1 MSKLYTLEELT
12 ESIIND
18 FKLDRSG
25 EDAFHRYY
33 QKIYRTLNACGF
45 LKTATKKTN
54 PCTKRQ
60 CRYYTEQQKKAILA
74 EKTLYNYVREN
85 STSKRIKNSK
95 KYSEIQI
102 DIKRRRNEYFDMMN
116 DLIDNPPDENTPY
129 ISNKEFQNYKNSMM
143 LNALFEKFFTP
154 IDDALLRSDMT
165 QVFITRDEA
174 SLEISDIE
182 AEQRLSHPQG
192 IYYKPLDQ

>member
-60 CRYYTEQQKKAILA
+60 CRYYTEQQKRAILA

-192 IYYKPLDQ
+192 NYYKPLDQ

>member
-54 PCTKRQ
+54 PGTKRQ
-60 CRYYTEQQKKAILA
+60 CRYYTEEQKRAILA
-74 EKTLYNYVREN
+74 EKTLYDYVRKN

-192 IYYKPLDQ
+192 IYYNH

>member
-54 PCTKRQ
+54 PGTKRQ
-60 CRYYTEQQKKAILA
+60 CRYYTEEQKRAILA
-74 EKTLYNYVREN
+74 EKTLYDYVRKN

-192 IYYKPLDQ
+192 IYYKPFDQ

>member
-45 LKTATKKTN
+45 LKIATKKTN
-54 PCTKRQ
+54 PGTKRQ
-60 CRYYTEQQKKAILA
+60 CRYYTEQQKRAILA
-74 EKTLYNYVREN
+74 EKTLYDYVRKN

-182 AEQRLSHPQG
+182 VEQRLSHPQG

>member
-18 FKLDRSG
+18 FKLDCSG
-25 EDAFHRYY
+25 EDAFRRYY
-33 QKIYRTLNACGF
+33 QKIYRTLDACGF
-45 LKTATKKTN
+45 LKTATKKNN
-54 PCTKRQ
+54 PDTKRQ
-60 CRYYTEQQKKAILA
+60 CRYYTEQQKRAILA
-74 EKTLYNYVREN
+74 EKTLYDYVRTN

-129 ISNKEFQNYKNSMM
+129 IGNKEFQNYKNSMM

>member
-54 PCTKRQ
+54 PGTKRQ
-60 CRYYTEQQKKAILA
+60 CRYYTEEQKRAILA
-74 EKTLYNYVREN
+74 EKTLYDYVRKN

-182 AEQRLSHPQG
+182 AEQCLSHPQG

>member
-1 MSKLYTLEELT
+1 M
-12 ESIIND
+12 
-18 FKLDRSG
+18 
-25 EDAFHRYY
+25 
-33 QKIYRTLNACGF
+33 NACGF

-54 PCTKRQ
+54 PGTKRQ
-60 CRYYTEQQKKAILA
+60 CRYYTEEQKRAILA
-74 EKTLYNYVREN
+74 EKTLYDYVRKN

-116 DLIDNPPDENTPY
+116 DLIDNPPDE
-129 ISNKEFQNYKNSMM
+129 NYKNSMM

>member
-54 PCTKRQ
+54 PGTKRQ
-60 CRYYTEQQKKAILA
+60 CRYYTEEQKRAILA
-74 EKTLYNYVREN
+74 EKTLYDYVRKN

-174 SLEISDIE
+174 SLEISDI
-182 AEQRLSHPQG
+182 
-192 IYYKPLDQ
+192 YYKPLDQ

>member
-54 PCTKRQ
+54 PGTKRQ
-60 CRYYTEQQKKAILA
+60 CRYYTEEQKRAILA
-74 EKTLYNYVREN
+74 EKTLYDYVRKN

-116 DLIDNPPDENTPY
+116 DLIDNPPDENTPVRR
-129 ISNKEFQNYKNSMM
+129 I
-143 LNALFEKFFTP
+143 
-154 IDDALLRSDMT
+154 
-165 QVFITRDEA
+165 
-174 SLEISDIE
+174 
-182 AEQRLSHPQG
+182 
-192 IYYKPLDQ
+192 IY

>member
-54 PCTKRQ
+54 PGTKRQ
-60 CRYYTEQQKKAILA
+60 CRYYTEEQKRAILA
-74 EKTLYNYVREN
+74 EKTLYDYVRKN

-182 AEQRLSHPQG
+182 AEQRLSHPQE